1 MLSKSRIGT
10 LFDSGHVAFGLITH
24 GRTHGGVDWDRQV
37 GSVAH
42 FISDASHMLTLLRLH
57 AMRVQVSYSP
67 ERRSDKVFHFISFV
81 MAVTYSQ
88 CLKIVQ
94 KSRILRN

>member
-24 GRTHGGVDWDRQV
+24 GRTHGGVDRHRQV
-37 GSVAH
+37 GPVAH
-42 FISDASHMLTLLRLH
+42 FVGDASHMLTLLRLH

-67 ERRSDKVFHFISFV
+67 EKKRDKR
-81 MAVTYSQ
+81 
-88 CLKIVQ
+88 L
-94 KSRILRN
+94 L